1 MNPRARVSGWM
12 GCMASAS
19 LVLPQ
24 RGCKTLRYIPP
35 SALSDTRCSPRLRPD
50 CRSENK
56 EWLRGLDSNQDN
68 QIQSLVCC
76 QLHHPGVVESQYF
89 TDVLRSLQPKLS
101 LNLYGSQAERPLRG
115 EKNDWVGI
123 ATPSQNTRRQRD
135 LIATGSSNQSG
146 RAWCKKTISQA
157 ERERFPNG
165 SGCAAARPSFSG
177 LTRACHR

>member
-1 MNPRARVSGWM
+1 MRRTPPTR
-12 GCMASAS
+12 
-19 LVLPQ
+19 LEIFELPESCLGSQ
-24 RGCKTLRYIPP
+24 NR
-35 SALSDTRCSPRLRPD
+35 
-50 CRSENK
+50 K

-135 LIATGSSNQSG
+135 LIATGSSNQS
-146 RAWCKKTISQA
+146 C
-157 ERERFPNG
+157 
-165 SGCAAARPSFSG
+165 
-177 LTRACHR
+177 